1 MAPKQT
7 GGIPAA
13 IDGCAQ
19 HTVRASDNGGVT
31 FRPDAALVPDS
42 RPSGRRIR
50 AEILIVLGLSL
61 GASAVYSLVAIVN
74 RLTRDVPLGDQT
86 ATLNPSRDQRE
97 IFDLIYQL
105 LGIFFDLVPVA
116 LVAFLLWSVAR
127 PHLGRLGIDGA
138 RPWRDTRDGVGL
150 ALLVGIPGLALYL
163 AGRALGVTV
172 TVVPTALDEHWWTVP
187 VLLLSALRAGV
198 TEEVIVVGYLFARL
212 RDLRWGPWT
221 IILTSALLRGT
232 YHLYQGFGAF
242 VGNFAMGLLFGWL
255 YTRYGRLLPLV
266 IAHTVID
273 AVIFIGYPWAAAAFP
288 GVLAP
293 MPAPTPSP
301 TP

>member
-1 MAPKQT
+1 MIAGSAQRRLAPQNR
-7 GGIPAA
+7 
-13 IDGCAQ
+13 
-19 HTVRASDNGGVT
+19 TVT
-31 FRPDAALVPDS
+31 TPPDAAPLPGGL
-42 RPSGRRIR
+42 PSDRRLR
-50 AEILIVLGLSL
+50 VEILIVLGLSL
-61 GASAVYSLVAIVN
+61 GASAVYSLVAIAN

-86 ATLNPSRDQRE
+86 ATLNPPRDQRE

-105 LGIFFDLVPVA
+105 LGVFFDLVPVA
-116 LVAFLLWSVAR
+116 LVAFLLWSTAR
-127 PHLGRLGIDGA
+127 PHLGRLGIDGT
-138 RPWRDTRDGVGL
+138 RPWRDTRDGIGL
-150 ALLVGIPGLALYL
+150 ALVIGIPGLALYL
-163 AGRALGVTV
+163 VGRALGVTV

-221 IILTSALLRGT
+221 IILTSALLRAT

-288 GVLAP
+288 GLLAP
-293 MPAPTPSP
+293 MPVPSPSSTPSP
-301 TP
+301 